1 MPEILVE
8 KIRHIVPKAIAQTA
22 DSIEEAL
29 ALAYKHTKSGDI
41 IAVCGS
47 LYILGDARQ
56 WFFHEMS
63 H

>member
-1 MPEILVE
+1 M
-8 KIRHIVPKAIAQTA
+8 PKAIAQTA
-22 DSIEEAL
+22 DSVKDAL
-29 ALAYKHTKSGDI
+29 ALAYKHTKNGDI

-56 WFFHEMS
+56 WFNHEMS

>member
-1 MPEILVE
+1 MIL
-8 KIRHIVPKAIAQTA
+8 RTVPKATAQTA
-22 DSIEEAL
+22 DSIEAAL
-29 ALAYKHTKSGDI
+29 ALAYKHTKTGDI

-56 WFFHEMS
+56 WLFHEMS